1 MTDSD
6 AVPAELSRPSQRFRS
21 MQWYKELMKAAFQR
35 VLLLLVLITA
45 LLIIGTIGFHLIEGW
60 TLFDSFYM
68 TLMTLTTVGYGEVHP
83 LSFQGRIMA
92 SALMLAGVAAVFISV
107 GAMVDLIIKLE
118 LADYFGR
125 KRRQRMLEKLSNHY
139 IVCGAGRVGR
149 SVVRELRRS
158 GVPVLLI
165 DTDPQ
170 RTEWGVREGIP
181 TLIADATQDETLRR
195 ANISAAKGLVAAI
208 GNDAENVYVT
218 LSAHVLNPNL
228 IITARATD
236 EQAEEKLRRA
246 GATTVLTPYNFIG
259 HRLAQAMLR
268 PHVLNFLDVA
278 SAFSQGSDLTIET
291 EQLYITSV
299 SPLCGRTLEEAGVRQ
314 IYGIIV
320 LALKKAAGAM
330 MFNPDAKTKLE
341 GGDVLIAIGERSQ
354 LKRVSEDLKVEATRA

>member
-1 MTDSD
+1 
-6 AVPAELSRPSQRFRS
+6 
-21 MQWYKELMKAAFQR
+21 MKAALQR
-35 VLLLLVLITA
+35 VLLLLGLIAA
-45 LLIIGTIGFHLIEGW
+45 LLVMGTIAFHLIEGW
-60 TLFDSFYM
+60 TLFDGFYM
-68 TLMTLTTVGYGEVHP
+68 TLMTLTTVGFGEIHP
-83 LSFQGRIMA
+83 LSLNGRIVA
-92 SALMLAGVAAVFISV
+92 SLLMLAGVAAVFISV

-125 KRRQRMLEKLSNHY
+125 KRRQHMLEKLSNHY

-165 DTDPQ
+165 DTDAH
-170 RTEWGVREGIP
+170 RAEWGIHDGIP

-195 ANISAAKGLVAAI
+195 ASISSAKGLVAAI

-246 GATTVLTPYNFIG
+246 GATTVFTPYTFIG

-278 SAFSQGSDLTIET
+278 SAFSQGSELTIET
-291 EQLYITSV
+291 EQLYITPA
-299 SPLCGRTLEEAGVRQ
+299 SPLCGRSLEDSGVRQ
-314 IYGIIV
+314 VYGVIV
-320 LALKKAAGAM
+320 LALKKTAGAM
-330 MFNPDAKTKLE
+330 MFNPDAKIKLE
-341 GGDVLIAIGERSQ
+341 GGDVLIAIGERAQ
-354 LKRVSEDLKVEATRA
+354 LKRIGEELKVQATRA